1 MRRRKPANL
10 QPRPT
15 INVTIEQNGQKTIQA
30 LARNISLEGMLLEP
44 ESATQHTGTKIQ
56 LACRLND
63 SSWQIEATVMHAN
76 STGLGVKFLQP
87 QPSLVKAA
95 IAGLAKTAQ
104 PIAGRLSLA

>member
-1 MRRRKPANL
+1 MRRKKLTRTL
-10 QPRPT
+10 PRPT
-15 INVTIEQNGQKTIQA
+15 INVAIEQNGLETIQA

-44 ESATQHTGTKIQ
+44 ESSTQQPGTKVH

-63 SSWQIEATVMHAN
+63 LSWQIEATVMHAN

-95 IAGLAKTAQ
+95 IACLAQTVQ